1 MRRSYQIQ
9 QKGDKKMRKRA
20 LSPEV
25 EKFLFPNG
33 RPSVALQMEHYWR
46 RRIRSKAVLE
56 FLLPDKKV

>member
-1 MRRSYQIQ
+1 
-9 QKGDKKMRKRA
+9 MRKQV

-56 FLLPDKKV
+56 FLLGDKKV

>member
-1 MRRSYQIQ
+1 MRKSPQIQ
-9 QKGDKKMRKRA
+9 EKGDKKMRKQV
-20 LSPEV
+20 LLPEV